1 MRYDPSFN
9 PDVTYYYQQDHEGSV
24 TQLFNT
30 SGDVIESYKYDAFG
44 APAIYDADGNQL
56 SSSAFSNRFL
66 FTGRE
71 YANAFGFYEYRA
83 RAYNPTLGR
92 FMSEDPK
99 LFDAGDYNL
108 FRYCHNDP
116 VDFTDPMGLD
126 TMANA
131 MAVAEAVVPGQ
142 YEYNQMVANFQSGN
156 YGNAAGWGVTL
167 GY

>member
-1 MRYDPSFN
+1 
-9 PDVTYYYQQDHEGSV
+9 
-24 TQLFNT
+24 
-30 SGDVIESYKYDAFG
+30 
-44 APAIYDADGNQL
+44 
-56 SSSAFSNRFL
+56 
-66 FTGRE
+66 
-71 YANAFGFYEYRA
+71 
-83 RAYNPTLGR
+83 
-92 FMSEDPK
+92 MSEDPK

-156 YGNAAGWGVTL
+156 YGNAAGWGITWVSSGFVGVVSGTTSTRAKPIFGRLVLRLQREKRSLEL
-167 GY
+167 GTDTSEQRKLGRLVEKERFHWWT